1 MITYSDDIAHSK
13 KEKKRH
19 NFIIIQKTFNNNIQI
34 SELVTIKHI
43 ITNHIKK
50 NESITV
56 E

>member
-1 MITYSDDIAHSK
+1 MYDYVLRSHSPLK
-13 KEKKRH
+13 KKRH
-19 NFIIIQKTFNNNIQI
+19 NFIIIQKTCNNNIQI

-50 NESITV
+50 NESISV